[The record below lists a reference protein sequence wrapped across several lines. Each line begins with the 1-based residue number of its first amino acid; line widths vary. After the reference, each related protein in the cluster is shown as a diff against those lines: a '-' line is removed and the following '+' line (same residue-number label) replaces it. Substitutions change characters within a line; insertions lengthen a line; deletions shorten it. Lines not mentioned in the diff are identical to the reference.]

1 MTRTAFQPA
10 ARGARGAWADPTT
23 AGGPPVDA
31 PATVA
36 PPDGET
42 VVSTF
47 TTRYGHD
54 VTASPAGGVLV
65 DLAQAEPASVG
76 CVVDLAEEDVPAA
89 VTSPPTGR
97 RSADRIGGAGRLSPS
112 WPSVLRVTS
121 AFGTTDLIDA
131 REGAT
136 P

>member
-10 ARGARGAWADPTT
+10 ARVRGAWSDPTN
-23 AGGPPVDA
+23 AGGSPVDA
-31 PATVA
+31 PATIA

-42 VVSTF
+42 VVSTS
-47 TTRYGHD
+47 TTRCGLP
-54 VTASPAGGVLV
+54 VIASPDGGVLV
-65 DLAQAEPASVG
+65 DLAQAEPAGVG
-76 CVVDLAEEDVPAA
+76 CVVDLAEEHVPAA
-89 VTSPPTGR
+89 VTSPPTAR

-121 AFGTTDLIDA
+121 AVGTTDLIDA